1 MSLSLN
7 FKDYAKKLETL
18 GENVPKVFKQVAG
31 WGAKHAEKTAV
42 ELTDYEK
49 LVDTGA
55 YKRNWHAEVIK
66 DGENYGITLQ
76 NNMEYAS
83 YLEDGYDIKK
93 AHFVPFEA
101 GSGTTKAGKHWQT
114 KGMEGTPKT
123 KEFIASFRARYPNA
137 KGFLAKPRRFKGKK
151 IGKRTLTD
159 LEGWALIELRNE
171 IDVAMTAKKYNI
183 SKGDARKLIK

>member
-1 MSLSLN
+1 MDLSLN
-7 FKDYAKKLETL
+7 FKDYAKKLEKI

-55 YKRNWHAEVIK
+55 YKRNWHAEVVK

-83 YLEDGYDIKK
+83 HLEWGHKLRGDIPYAVKRPYK
-93 AHFVPFEA
+93 IKRPRNME
-101 GSGTTKAGKHWQT
+101 
-114 KGMEGTPKT
+114 KG
-123 KEFIASFRARYPNA
+123 RY
-137 KGFLAKPRRFKGKK
+137 KGFFV
-151 IGKRTLTD
+151 GKRTLTD

>member
-1 MSLSLN
+1 MSLS
-7 FKDYAKKLETL
+7 FDDYAKKLEAL
-18 GENVPKVFKQVAG
+18 GENAPAIFKQVAG
-31 WGAKHAEKTAV
+31 RGAKYAEKTAV

-66 DGENYGITLQ
+66 DGKDYGITLQ

-83 YLEDGYDIKK
+83 WLEDGYDIRK

-114 KGMEGTPKT
+114 KGMEGSPKT
-123 KEFIASFRARYPNA
+123 KEFIASFRAKYPNA
-137 KGFLAKPRRFKGKK
+137 KGFLAKPRHFNGRK
-151 IGKRTLTD
+151 IGRRTLAD
-159 LEGWALIELRNE
+159 LEGWAIIELQYE
-171 IDVAMTAKKYNI
+171 FDVAMTAKKYNI
-183 SKGDARKLIK
+183 SKKEARKYYK